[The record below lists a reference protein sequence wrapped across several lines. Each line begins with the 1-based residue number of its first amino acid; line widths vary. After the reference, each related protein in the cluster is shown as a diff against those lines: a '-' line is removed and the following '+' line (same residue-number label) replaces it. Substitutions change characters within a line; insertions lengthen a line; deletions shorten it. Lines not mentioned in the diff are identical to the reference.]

1 MILGHSVDTA
11 LVTAALGVTLVDAG
25 TIRFKPPLSFFLFV
39 IIFFLDI

>member
-25 TIRFKPPLSFFLFV
+25 TIRFQTPLSFLLFV
-39 IIFFLDI
+39 IIFLLDI